1 MEPPAD
7 APPPQAGP
15 PPPPEA
21 GPPPSEEPPRCQR
34 CGAPH
39 DPYQEY
45 CLECGARLAR
55 LAPAGRS
62 VWRREM
68 WTRDSPLWFW
78 ATFLALLLVALIA
91 GAIVLAA
98 TRGDEE
104 AAPTTDTAGPATSV
118 LTEPTD
124 TFGTDTIIDTET
136 LPGTDTVTT
145 GTLTVPTLPTTGTN
159 SVTPTPPSPPPAG
172 DAGRVISWPASQS
185 GYTVILSSIRESS
198 GRAAAESKAREALG
212 KGLTEVGILSSS
224 DYSSLNSGYFVV
236 FTGIHDTEAEGRTA
250 LATVRRS
257 GYPIAY
263 LREIE
268 P

>member
-1 MEPPAD
+1 VEPPAD
-7 APPPQAGP
+7 APPPREAGP
-15 PPPPEA
+15 PPPA
-21 GPPPSEEPPRCQR
+21 GGPPPPDEPPRCQR

-55 LAPAGRS
+55 LAPAGRT
-62 VWRREM
+62 VLRRDM

-98 TRGDEE
+98 TRGPSDEE
-104 AAPTTDTAGPATSV
+104 AATTEAGGPTTSV
-118 LTEPTD
+118 LTVPTD
-124 TFGTDTIIDTET
+124 PFETDTIVTET
-136 LPGTDTVTT
+136 FPGTN
-145 GTLTVPTLPTTGTN
+145 TLTVPTLPTTGTTG
-159 SVTPTPPSPPPAG
+159 VTPPPPPPPPAEEDG
-172 DAGRVISWPASQS
+172 IVISWPTNES
-185 GYTVILSSIRESS
+185 GYTVILSSTRESS
-198 GRAAAESKAREALG
+198 GRAVAERKAREAIG
-212 KGLTEVGILSSS
+212 KGLTEVGILNSS

-250 LATVRRS
+250 LTTVRRS

-263 LREIE
+263 LREIT